1 MTMIW
6 LRGKFH
12 EETNLIP
19 PRFTVFLSN
28 NPLLW
33 KQQRA
38 QGWHGGKFKG
48 PYSTEFSPSRRVE
61 GSWRSI
67 ITGASVTGGTTVSVS
82 RVLYD
87 RSNSDPYPFVKL
99 IKDILQSSSRWIGN
113 RARIYRNKHSIRPSS
128 GRYREGFHLRIFFLF
143 ASLGVCQDTNDKQ
156 EVRGRSRQLFKSSFI
171 SEPRF

>member
-1 MTMIW
+1 MEENNNEYSSFRFFIRFFTFEREREREKRGKERGQ
-6 LRGKFH
+6 LPGKFH

-28 NPLLW
+28 NPLFW

-82 RVLYD
+82 RVLCD

-99 IKDILQSSSRWIGN
+99 IKDILQSSSRWMD
-113 RARIYRNKHSIRPSS
+113 RQSS
-128 GRYREGFHLRIFFLF
+128 ENL
-143 ASLGVCQDTNDKQ
+143 SK
-156 EVRGRSRQLFKSSFI
+156 
-171 SEPRF
+171 